1 MKALLNTLIVSALLI
16 ASTTM
21 FALSAGDGMYNDDDN
36 AKKANKTLHKSVIAM
51 DQIMDDPDNAIPP
64 SLIYQS
70 EGIVIFPEAFKI
82 AFGVV
87 GGQGARGIALVRQ
100 YDGSWGNP
108 FFVSLGEGS
117 FGLQLGAQK
126 TDIVLLFK
134 DRKAIMD
141 LSHTELTLGG
151 DVGVAAGPV
160 SKGTS
165 ATTDIKFESEIYSY
179 CSSKGLFAGIS
190 FKGGVLTFNESVNE
204 SLYGME
210 DINTDYIFHEIETPY
225 NERINNLIEVLE
237 IYGN

>member
-21 FALSAGDGMYNDDDN
+21 FALSAGDGMYKDDEN
-36 AKKANKTLHKSVIAM
+36 AEKANKTLHKSVIAM
-51 DQIMDDPDNAIPP
+51 DQIMEDPDNAIPP
-64 SLIYQS
+64 SLIEQS
-70 EGIVIFPEAFKI
+70 EGIVIFPDAFKI
-82 AFGVV
+82 ALGVV
-87 GGQGARGIALVRQ
+87 GGEGARGIALVRQ

-117 FGLQLGAQK
+117 FGLQLGAKK
-126 TDIVLLFK
+126 TNMVLLFK
-134 DRKAIMD
+134 DREAILD
-141 LSHTELTLGG
+141 LGHTEITLGG
-151 DVGVAAGPV
+151 DLGVAAGPV
-160 SKGTS
+160 SKGSS

-179 CSSKGLFAGIS
+179 CSGRGLFAGIS

-225 NERINNLIEVLE
+225 NGRINDLIEVLE
-237 IYGN
+237 IYEN

>member
-1 MKALLNTLIVSALLI
+1 MKALLNTLLVTALLI
-16 ASTTM
+16 ASGTL
-21 FALSAGDGMYNDDDN
+21 FAASVGDNMYNDDES

-51 DQIMDDPDNAIPP
+51 DNIMDDPDNSIPP

-70 EGIVIFPEAFKI
+70 EGIVIFPDAFKI

-117 FGLQLGAQK
+117 LGLQLGAQK

-134 DRKAIMD
+134 DRDAIMD
-141 LSHTELTLGG
+141 LGHTEITLGG
-151 DVGVAAGPV
+151 DVGVTAGPV
-160 SKGTS
+160 SKGAS
-165 ATTDIKFESEIYSY
+165 ATTDIKFDSEIYSY
-179 CSSKGLFAGIS
+179 CSSRGLFAGVS
-190 FKGGVLTFNESVNE
+190 FKGGVLTYNKSVNE

-210 DINTDYIFHEIETPY
+210 DINMDYIFHDIDTPY
-225 NERINNLIEVLE
+225 NDRINDLIEVIE

>member
-21 FALSAGDGMYNDDDN
+21 FALSVGDGMYNDDDN
-36 AKKANKTLHKSVIAM
+36 AKKANKTLHKSVIAL
-51 DQIMDDPDNAIPP
+51 DQIMDDPDNSIPP
-64 SLIYQS
+64 TLIARS
-70 EGIVIFPEAFKI
+70 EGIVIFPDAFKI

-141 LSHTELTLGG
+141 LGHTEITLGG

-165 ATTDIKFESEIYSY
+165 ATTDIKFDSEIYSY
-179 CSSKGLFAGIS
+179 CSGKGLFAGIS

-204 SLYGME
+204 SLYGTE
-210 DINTDYIFHEIETPY
+210 AINTDYIFHEIETPY
-225 NERINNLIEVLE
+225 NDRINDLIEVIE